1 MNFKH
6 FVDEKIL
13 LIEFTEEIDHHLSE
27 EIKRRVDYEIQRLFP
42 RKIIFDFARVSFMDS
57 AGIGLLLGRY
67 KLALT
72 YGAKIEIINV
82 KNPIKQILDMSGI
95 GKVMTLVEAG

>member
-13 LIEFTEEIDHHLSE
+13 LIEFTEDIDHHLTE
-27 EIKRRVDYEIQRLFP
+27 EIRRRVHYEIQRLFP
-42 RKIIFDFARVSFMDS
+42 RKIVFDFDRVSFMDS

-82 KNPIKQILDMSGI
+82 KNQIKRILDMSGI

>member
-13 LIEFTEEIDHHLSE
+13 LIEFTEDIDHHLTE
-27 EIKRRVDYEIQRLFP
+27 EIRRRVDYEIQRLFP
-42 RKIIFDFARVSFMDS
+42 RKIVFDFDRVSFMDS

-82 KNPIKQILDMSGI
+82 KNQIKRILDMSGI

>member
-42 RKIIFDFARVSFMDS
+42 RKIIFEFARVSFMDS

-82 KNPIKQILDMSGI
+82 KNPSKQILDMSGI